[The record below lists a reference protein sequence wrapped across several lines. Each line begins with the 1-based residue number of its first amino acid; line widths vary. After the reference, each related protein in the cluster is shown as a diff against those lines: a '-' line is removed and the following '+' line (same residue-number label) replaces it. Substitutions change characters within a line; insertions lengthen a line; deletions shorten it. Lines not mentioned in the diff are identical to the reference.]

1 MQDPVRKVRFLDLF
15 ALANFI
21 GDTQNRTDRFW
32 PTFRELM
39 LFAEGVPAE
48 ITLESNLIELPGLVT
63 LGNIHW
69 EADTPPSTKI
79 EIRTR
84 TGDQLL
90 QHIRYYDSN
99 GIEKTA
105 AQHKKLLAFLKG
117 PIDTSFALGPG
128 WSAWSQQYQQPG
140 DPVTSPSL
148 RKFMQIQARL
158 LSEDRELS
166 PALENISIDLH
177 TPVALGLRAE
187 VWPPEAQVGVLD
199 HFRDLRPAPVPRAA
213 HLGPQHRIRRNAHQR
228 RSGTR
233 YAAYRCGHRH

>member
-1 MQDPVRKVRFLDLF
+1 
-15 ALANFI
+15 
-21 GDTQNRTDRFW
+21 
-32 PTFRELM
+32 M

-48 ITLESNLIELPGLVT
+48 VEIESDLIELPGLVT

-69 EADTPPSTKI
+69 EADTPPGTKV
-79 EIRTR
+79 EIRTPHGR
-84 TGDQLL
+84 PTPPAYPLL
-90 QHIRYYDSN
+90 RQQWHRKNRSP
-99 GIEKTA
+99 
-105 AQHKKLLAFLKG
+105 AQESSSPSSKG

-140 DPVTSPSL
+140 DQVTSPSL

-158 LSEDRELS
+158 LSEERELS
-166 PALENISIDLH
+166 PALENISVELH

-199 HFRDLRPAPVPRAA
+199 TFEIFVQPPILRAS
-213 HLGPQHRIRRNAHQR
+213 HLGPQHRVRRNAHQR

-233 YAAYRCGHRH
+233 YAAY